1 MGKFKRQNMTKDEV
15 AKLIEQ
21 IPKEL
26 DVDDFLV
33 ALANKAI
40 ETKCCNHDCAEGRD
54 CPLRGQ
60 NG

>member
-1 MGKFKRQNMTKDEV
+1 MTKDEV

-21 IPKEL
+21 IPQGL
-26 DVDDFLV
+26 DADDFLV
-33 ALANKAI
+33 VLANKAI

>member
-1 MGKFKRQNMTKDEV
+1 MTKDEV

-21 IPKEL
+21 IPQEL

-40 ETKCCNHDCAEGRD
+40 EQHCPPCNHDCNEGRN
-54 CPLRGQ
+54 CPKRKEK
-60 NG
+60 

>member
-1 MGKFKRQNMTKDEV
+1 MTKDEV

-33 ALANKAI
+33 ALATMARD
-40 ETKCCNHDCAEGRD
+40 TKCCNHDCNEGRD
-54 CPLRGQ
+54 CPRRKQ
-60 NG
+60 ND